1 MSSFFEM
8 EMGVVYVCLH
18 VGICIRVD
26 RFPSFSI
33 VFHCSFL
40 DLVTYK
46 FHQPLQNSSKKLLNA
61 SIWDMFRTRHFT
73 VSASGR
79 FCTHDDSHD
88 DVLVISAARQYCNCD
103 HALSIFI
110 SRRLGENHLSFA
122 CRGLLSAAGN
132 NFPRSFCF

>member
-40 DLVTYK
+40 DVVTYK

-61 SIWDMFRTRHFT
+61 SIWDICLGPDILPSQR
-73 VSASGR
+73 VDASALMMIVMMMSW
-79 FCTHDDSHD
+79 
-88 DVLVISAARQYCNCD
+88 
-103 HALSIFI
+103 
-110 SRRLGENHLSFA
+110 
-122 CRGLLSAAGN
+122 
-132 NFPRSFCF
+132 